1 MWSFVSLCAKSSSN
15 IPRFFLSLVSVILPT
30 PADNKDFI
38 SVSFDRHLEVV
49 SIKDVRFLTF
59 SDGDR
64 ALVGGEVCVG

>member
-1 MWSFVSLCAKSSSN
+1 M
-15 IPRFFLSLVSVILPT
+15 SVILPT